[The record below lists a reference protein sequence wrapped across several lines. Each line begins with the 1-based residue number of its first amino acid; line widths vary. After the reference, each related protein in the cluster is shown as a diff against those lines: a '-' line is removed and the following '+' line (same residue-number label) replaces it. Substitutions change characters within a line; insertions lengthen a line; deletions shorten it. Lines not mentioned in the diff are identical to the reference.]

1 MKGEAVYIL
10 GGLRTPITH
19 RGGALAHVRPEE
31 LGSTVIRALLARY
44 GLPANAL
51 SGVLA
56 GNAVGTGGNLARLTA
71 LLAGIPEEVPACTVD
86 MQCASAAAA
95 ISLAAA
101 KLASGQ

>member
-51 SGVLA
+51 
-56 GNAVGTGGNLARLTA
+56 
-71 LLAGIPEEVPACTVD
+71 PACWRA
-86 MQCASAAAA
+86 MLWGRAA
-95 ISLAAA
+95 IWR
-101 KLASGQ
+101 G

>member
-31 LGSTVIRALLARY
+31 LGSTVIRALLARS

-71 LLAGIPEEVPACTVD
+71 LLAGIPE
-86 MQCASAAAA
+86 
-95 ISLAAA
+95 
-101 KLASGQ
+101 